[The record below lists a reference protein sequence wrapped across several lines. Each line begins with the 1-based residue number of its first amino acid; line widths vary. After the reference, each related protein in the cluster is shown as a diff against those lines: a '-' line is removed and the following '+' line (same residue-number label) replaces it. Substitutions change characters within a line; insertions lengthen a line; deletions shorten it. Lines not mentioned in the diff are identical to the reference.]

1 MKTKIK
7 ICGITKSEEVKML
20 MDNQVDYAGM
30 VLFFPKSKRNNSL
43 ENAKVLLKEFADSS
57 IETVAVT
64 VSPTAEEIQMIQE
77 AGFDYIQIH
86 GELAKES
93 FDEIKL
99 PIFRAFNVSDLD
111 KYEIYHN
118 CPKVYGYVFDA
129 SVPGSGKT
137 FDWSLLDKL
146 PRDEKLFILA
156 GGMNKDNVEE
166 AIGKVNPDIIDV
178 STGVEGIE
186 GKDADKL
193 KEFVEKIRKSE
204 GKGI

>member
-1 MKTKIK
+1 
-7 ICGITKSEEVKML
+7 
-20 MDNQVDYAGM
+20 M
-30 VLFFPKSKRNNSL
+30 VLFFPKSKINNSI
-43 ENAKVLLKEFADSS
+43 ENARVLLRELAVSS

-64 VSPTAEEIQMIQE
+64 VAPTIGQIQMIQE

-99 PIFRAFNVSDLD
+99 PILRAFNVSDLD

-118 CPKVYGYVFDA
+118 CPKVQGYVFDA

-137 FDWSLLDKL
+137 FDWTILDKI
-146 PRDEKLFILA
+146 PRDEKLFVLA
-156 GGMNKDNVEE
+156 GGLNRDNVEE
-166 AIGKVNPDIIDV
+166 AIKTVKPDVIDV
-178 STGVEGIE
+178 SSGVEGID
-186 GKDADKL
+186 GKDAKKV
-193 KEFVEKIRKSE
+193 KEFVDIIRKSE